1 MKLLVSAVFLVLT
14 TSIAAASP
22 GLAPRVTVVGGLQ
35 LGTSNHPDGGG
46 LVGGLH
52 ISADLQVW
60 WLILGGSAGVD
71 DYPNTNA
78 EAPVNATHAAAH
90 LGVSAP
96 VYQRQGRERLH
107 EVRARAA
114 VEIGRHNYSPNGR
127 DDDFSDRFGFG
138 PDVSYTGARRS
149 VRFTGERAGL
159 SYAAVDVGGNGA
171 GVLFAVEVVRRSD
184 RHTVDLAYER
194 KSCGGLFVSGC
205 SSSPGMSTAG
215 GQELSVV
222 ASVGFVIGR

>member
-1 MKLLVSAVFLVLT
+1 MKLLASAVFLVLT
-14 TSIAAASP
+14 TSVAAASP
-22 GLAPRVTVVGGLQ
+22 GLAPRVTLLGGLQ
-35 LGTSNHPDGGG
+35 LGASNHPDDGGV
-46 LVGGLH
+46 VGGLH

-60 WLILGGSAGVD
+60 WLILGGSAGLD

-90 LGVSAP
+90 LGVAAP
-96 VYQRQGRERLH
+96 LYQRRGRDRLH

-127 DDDFSDRFGFG
+127 EDDSFDVFGFG

-149 VRFTGERAGL
+149 VGFTGERGGL
-159 SYAAVDVGGNGA
+159 SYAAVDIEGNGT
-171 GVLFAVEVVRRSD
+171 GLVFALEVARRSD

-194 KSCGGLFVSGC
+194 KSCGGLFTSGC
-205 SSSPGMSTAG
+205 SSSPGISTAG
-215 GQELSVV
+215 GQELSLV